1 MLKRFSISS
10 RRLTN
15 LSFRPRTRQ
24 PFGPLIP
31 SNLQRSVNT
40 STLHYQLGYRPLRDF
55 SRPPTM
61 ALRRSNATY
70 AGMLPLGLR
79 PSEYTVPLAQPPS
92 NWKTLAPFPSNP
104 NAETYSKQESLSH
117 LPIPPLAST
126 LEKLKTSLQAM
137 AVSEAEYDAAV
148 TKIDEFGR
156 PGGIGEALHKRLE
169 QRREKEE
176 QVGGRGHWLEE
187 WWDELAY
194 MGYRDSVVINVS
206 YYYGF
211 DLPPSAQTP
220 LAQSASD
227 STIPTSFSLQ
237 RGAST
242 IRSALLFRHRLL
254 NGLVP
259 PDAVKQ
265 GPLCM
270 DSWRWMFDSC
280 RIPHKPAD
288 YALSFTPAEKSK
300 EVGIDGHFI
309 VLRKNKVWKIPNT
322 VKDSS
327 SGESRLLSTT
337 EIESALNHIVY
348 NTTYGPAI
356 GNLTASD
363 RDSWADDYAVLASI
377 SERNAGILHDI
388 HSAAF

>member
-1 MLKRFSISS
+1 
-10 RRLTN
+10 
-15 LSFRPRTRQ
+15 
-24 PFGPLIP
+24 
-31 SNLQRSVNT
+31 
-40 STLHYQLGYRPLRDF
+40 
-55 SRPPTM
+55 M

-206 YYYGF
+206 YYC
-211 DLPPSAQTP
+211 
-220 LAQSASD
+220 
-227 STIPTSFSLQ
+227 
-237 RGAST
+237 
-242 IRSALLFRHRLL
+242 
-254 NGLVP
+254 
-259 PDAVKQ
+259 K
-265 GPLCM
+265 
-270 DSWRWMFDSC
+270 
-280 RIPHKPAD
+280 
-288 YALSFTPAEKSK
+288 
-300 EVGIDGHFI
+300 
-309 VLRKNKVWKIPNT
+309 
-322 VKDSS
+322 
-327 SGESRLLSTT
+327 
-337 EIESALNHIVY
+337 
-348 NTTYGPAI
+348 
-356 GNLTASD
+356 
-363 RDSWADDYAVLASI
+363 
-377 SERNAGILHDI
+377 
-388 HSAAF
+388 